1 MKFKP
6 SQDSINIVETTT
18 IIEVVENPDEQKE
31 EAVTSSK
38 SENKAMDT
46 MRKLYN
52 HLEQMVR
59 FYQFA
64 KMYCEIRAF
73 ENSAEYFKC
82 LKKDLKKA
90 MQHTFEYLQIDE
102 ITELPNLSFKINNCK
117 ELFEHS
123 KKMEEDIVTYL
134 QKLSK
139 FTEDDYELEL
149 WMREFNT
156 YSRLKLTRRVAE
168 ENKEEFKDCNLKK
181 YTTFLC

>member
-6 SQDSINIVETTT
+6 SQDAINIVETTT
-18 IIEVVENPDEQKE
+18 IIEVVESPDEQKE
-31 EAVTSSK
+31 EVTTPSK
-38 SENKAMDT
+38 SENKATDVMC
-46 MRKLYN
+46 KLYN
-52 HLEQMVR
+52 HLEQMMR

-64 KMYCEIRAF
+64 EMYCEVRVF
-73 ENSAEYFKC
+73 ENATKYFKY
-82 LKKDLKKA
+82 LKNDLFKA

-102 ITELPNLSFKINNCK
+102 ITELPNLSFKVKNCK

-123 KKMEEDIVTYL
+123 KEMEEDIVKYL

-139 FTEDDYELEL
+139 FAEDNYELEL
-149 WMREFNT
+149 WMQEFKT